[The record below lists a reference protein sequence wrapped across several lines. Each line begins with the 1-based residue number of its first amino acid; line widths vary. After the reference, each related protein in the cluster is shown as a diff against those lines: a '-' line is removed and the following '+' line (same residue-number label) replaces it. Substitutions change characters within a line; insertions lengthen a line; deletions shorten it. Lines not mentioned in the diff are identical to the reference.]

1 MTRKLMNAFIF
12 ILTILAAELSV
23 EYVKHFLKFKTGID
37 DKYLLT
43 LIGMG
48 VIVAIFYPVF
58 TFVHYLTEQ
67 FTAHFIK
74 KTKKITGNSFVG
86 LLLAFLIGFG
96 LLFLV
101 YLKKWH
107 GLTVW

>member
-1 MTRKLMNAFIF
+1 MNAFIF

-23 EYVKHFLKFKTGID
+23 EYVKHFLKFKTGVE

-48 VIVAIFYPVF
+48 IIVAIFYPVF
-58 TFVHYLTEQ
+58 AFVHYLTEKL
-67 FTAHFIK
+67 TEHFIQ
-74 KTKKITGNSFVG
+74 KTKEITGNTFLG

-96 LLFLV
+96 ILFLV
-101 YLKKWH
+101 YLKKWY

>member
-1 MTRKLMNAFIF
+1 MNAFIF

-23 EYVKHFLKFKTGID
+23 EYVKHFLTFKTGIEN
-37 DKYLLT
+37 KYLLT

-48 VIVAIFYPVF
+48 IIVAIFYPVF

-67 FTAHFIK
+67 FTEHFIK
-74 KTKKITGNSFVG
+74 KTKSLTGNTLSG

-96 LLFLV
+96 ILFLV
-101 YLKKWH
+101 YLKKWY
-107 GLTVW
+107 GITIW